1 MSQYHEHIP
10 LLDVVLHD
18 PATIHLILT
27 SAKNS
32 GTIMVN
38 MYV

>member
-1 MSQYHEHIP
+1 MAA
-10 LLDVVLHD
+10 VLYD
-18 PATIHLILT
+18 PAAIHLILT